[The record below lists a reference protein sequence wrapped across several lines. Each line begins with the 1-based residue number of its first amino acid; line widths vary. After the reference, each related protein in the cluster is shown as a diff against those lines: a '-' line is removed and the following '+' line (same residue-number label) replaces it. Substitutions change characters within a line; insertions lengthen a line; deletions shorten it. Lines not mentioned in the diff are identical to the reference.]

1 MNSQYAPSYCEAVGT
16 PYEQGVQ
23 QGKALRDAIRR
34 NLDSVRG
41 KLEREK
47 VDMKAYQEFV
57 GQNLRFFEKQ
67 RPEMYE
73 ELQGIAKGSELPLE
87 DILLINIPAY
97 FLCESF
103 RHITQE
109 CSMLCVRGKATAD
122 GHTYIIK
129 NRDMGMPLE
138 QSLVHHVFP
147 DGLEILEVGG
157 AGILT
162 YPAVGINSYGLA
174 VTTTGFWTEKDP
186 TRIDRVEEA
195 DIFLNVRVLLT
206 SCKTAAEAVE
216 FCRTAPRMNG
226 LNVIAADPKE
236 AYVIEMT
243 ADEVHVEKDEGKGV
257 LYRTN
262 HVVSDQMRHF
272 NPPEEQ
278 YPSTHKRY
286 ERIGEMVAERYGSLR
301 FQALYRIMSDHTYEP
316 NCICRHPHEG
326 VPATTVSSTLCV
338 VEDREV
344 WTTLQNPCLALP
356 HVQIGEPS
364 AQ

>member
-1 MNSQYAPSYCEAVGT
+1 MNSQYQHAYCQVSGT
-16 PYEQGVQ
+16 PFEQGVQ
-23 QGKALRDAIRR
+23 QGQELSDAIRR
-34 NLDSVRG
+34 NLASVHR
-41 KLEREK
+41 KLEQEK
-47 VDMKAYQEFV
+47 VDLQAYQAFV
-57 GQNLRFFEKQ
+57 NQNLRFFQEQ

-73 ELQGIAKGSELPLE
+73 ELQGIAQGSGLPLD
-87 DILLINIPAY
+87 DILLLNIPAY

-109 CSMLCVRGKATAD
+109 CSMLCVRGQAAAD
-122 GHTYIIK
+122 GCTYIIK
-129 NRDMGMPLE
+129 NRDMGMPME
-138 QSLVHHVFP
+138 QALVRHIYP
-147 DGLEILEVGG
+147 DGQEIIEVGG

-162 YPAVGINSYGLA
+162 YPAVGESERRGSQS
-174 VTTTGFWTEKDP
+174 E
-186 TRIDRVEEA
+186 
-195 DIFLNVRVLLT
+195 LLP
-206 SCKTAAEAVE
+206 CVYE

-226 LNVIAADPKE
+226 LNVIAADPTE

-243 ADEVHVEKDEGKGV
+243 SDEIYVEKDEGRGV
-257 LYRTN
+257 LFRTN
-262 HVVSDQMRHF
+262 HVVSDQLSHF
-272 NPPEEQ
+272 NPPEEN

-286 ERIGEMVAERYGSLR
+286 DRIAQMVEERYGSLR
-301 FQALYRIMSDHTYEP
+301 FQDLYRIMSDHTNEP

-326 VPATTVSSTLCV
+326 VPATTVSTTLCV